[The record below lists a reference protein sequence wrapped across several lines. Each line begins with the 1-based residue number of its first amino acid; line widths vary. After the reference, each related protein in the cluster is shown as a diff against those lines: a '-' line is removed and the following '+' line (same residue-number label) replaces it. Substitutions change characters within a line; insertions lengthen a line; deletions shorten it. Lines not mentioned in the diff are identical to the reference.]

1 MDHKEWRSHWE
12 FDAEHCPS
20 PESLWN
26 NLKGSQ
32 EEIRQHGQSE
42 SREVEEGRTAGV
54 CANLR
59 LFIPSAGTW
68 KPKAE
73 NVISRIGTK
82 QERDSNVVLPH
93 TTVSVGGMSIL
104 TSAQA
109 RPLGNEN
116 LALGR

>member
-1 MDHKEWRSHWE
+1 MEQ
-12 FDAEHCPS
+12 
-20 PESLWN
+20 
-26 NLKGSQ
+26 SQ
-32 EEIRQHGQSE
+32 GISRRNKTTWPIRIQGGGGRAH
-42 SREVEEGRTAGV
+42 SRCLCQPTT
-54 CANLR
+54 
-59 LFIPSAGTW
+59 FIPSAGTW